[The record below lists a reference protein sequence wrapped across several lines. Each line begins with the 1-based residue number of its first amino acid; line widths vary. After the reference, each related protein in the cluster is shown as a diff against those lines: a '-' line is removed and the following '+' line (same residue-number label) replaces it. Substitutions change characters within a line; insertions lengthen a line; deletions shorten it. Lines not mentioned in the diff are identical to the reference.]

1 MSKLFKLENIT
12 EVKDVSGRGKLFD
25 TIDIQVRSLKNLGY
39 EPDRYGPL
47 LIPIITSRIPDDLN
61 LIIRRRLD
69 SADRWDIEIVLNV
82 LKTEITAR
90 EKTVLVSEQ
99 TLLSHQE
106 KSPILWFFLAKSHTK
121 AKIVVLS
128 LTYGQEKYCANKQ
141 TLFCVFKRFSSRER
155 IFFEN

>member
-47 LIPIITSRIPDDLN
+47 LIPIITSKIPDDLN

-99 TLLSHQE
+99 GENVRDEYFREPVTGSTLLSHQE
-106 KSPILWFFLAKSHTK
+106 KSPILWFF
-121 AKIVVLS
+121 
-128 LTYGQEKYCANKQ
+128 
-141 TLFCVFKRFSSRER
+141 
-155 IFFEN
+155 